1 MNPTPENPTPQGGTP
16 AKDAQSGE
24 AAQSAASG
32 GAAQSAQS
40 GQGAQS
46 AQGVPNAQGV
56 SSVQSP
62 QSGQGDAA
70 GKRKGLPQPVLA
82 TLLVAGSFG
91 GIAAVMAGMLA
102 VLSPGD
108 SQNTAQQVPGVQ
120 LNVQDVGSEAYLP
133 PTVGPGGPGVP
144 LTAANPTAPP
154 PLPAIQPIGPLALTT
169 TTASSSS
176 SPVSSSS
183 NKATTNKAKTSTA
196 AKKVTGRPVKISI
209 PSIGVKASVGSV
221 GVQKSGVIQAP
232 PLSRPSLTGWYR
244 FGPAPGDQGPAIILG
259 HVNTRKGAAVF
270 SRLRELKRGN
280 KIAVLRADGKTAI
293 FTVDGIEQVSKS
305 AFPTKRVYGN
315 TITSSLRLITCGG
328 VFNAKQH
335 SYTDNIVVYATLTST
350 KGK

>member
-1 MNPTPENPTPQGGTP
+1 MNPTPEGGTP
-16 AKDAQSGE
+16 AKDTQNGEAVQKATSGEAVQDAQSGE
-24 AAQSAASG
+24 AAQSA
-32 GAAQSAQS
+32 QSVPS
-40 GQGAQS
+40 
-46 AQGVPNAQGV
+46 VPNAQGAQ
-56 SSVQSP
+56 SVPNAQSP

-108 SQNTAQQVPGVQ
+108 SQDAAQVPGVQ

-183 NKATTNKAKTSTA
+183 NTASTNKAKTSTA
-196 AKKVTGRPVKISI
+196 AKVTGRPLKLSI
-209 PSIGVKASVGSV
+209 PSIGVKARVGSV

-232 PLSRPSLTGWYR
+232 PLNRPSLTGWYR

-328 VFNAKQH
+328 VFNAKEH
-335 SYTDNIVVYATLTST
+335 SYTDNIVVYATLTAT

>member
-1 MNPTPENPTPQGGTP
+1 MNPTPEGGTP
-16 AKDAQSGE
+16 AKDAQ
-24 AAQSAASG
+24 SG

-40 GQGAQS
+40 GQAQS
-46 AQGVPNAQGV
+46 AQGVPNAQSV
-56 SSVQSP
+56 PTVQSP

-183 NKATTNKAKTSTA
+183 NKASSNKAKTSTAA

>member
-1 MNPTPENPTPQGGTP
+1 MNPTPEGGAP
-16 AKDAQSGE
+16 AQDPQSGQ
-24 AAQSAASG
+24 AAQK
-32 GAAQSAQS
+32 AQS
-40 GQGAQS
+40 GQAAQS
-46 AQGVPNAQGV
+46 SQSVPDAQGGTG
-56 SSVQSP
+56 P
-62 QSGQGDAA
+62 QSVQGDAA
-70 GKRKGLPQPVLA
+70 GKRRGLPQPVLA

-102 VLSPGD
+102 VLSPGG
-108 SQNTAQQVPGVQ
+108 SQDAGQTPGVQ
-120 LNVQDVGSEAYLP
+120 LNVQDAGSVALLP

-144 LTAANPTAPP
+144 LTAANATAPP
-154 PLPAIQPIGPLALTT
+154 PQPAIQPIGPLTLTT

-183 NKATTNKAKTSTA
+183 NTAKTSTA
-196 AKKVTGRPVKISI
+196 KTATAKKVTGRPLKISI
-209 PSIGVKASVGSV
+209 PSIGVKAAVGSV
-221 GVQKSGVIQAP
+221 GVQKSGAIQAP

-335 SYTDNIVVYATLTST
+335 SYTDNIVVYATLTAT
-350 KGK
+350 KGKGK

>member
-1 MNPTPENPTPQGGTP
+1 MNPTPEGGTP
-16 AKDAQSGE
+16 AKDTQNGEAVQKATSGEAVQDVQSGE
-24 AAQSAASG
+24 AAQSS
-32 GAAQSAQS
+32 QS
-40 GQGAQS
+40 
-46 AQGVPNAQGV
+46 VPNAQGAP
-56 SSVQSP
+56 SAP
-62 QSGQGDAA
+62 SGQGDTA

-108 SQNTAQQVPGVQ
+108 SQDTAQVPGVQ

-183 NKATTNKAKTSTA
+183 NTASTNKAKTSTA
-196 AKKVTGRPVKISI
+196 AKATGRPLKLSI
-209 PSIGVKASVGSV
+209 PSIGVKARVGSV

-328 VFNAKQH
+328 VFNAKEH
-335 SYTDNIVVYATLTST
+335 SYTDNIVVYATLTAT